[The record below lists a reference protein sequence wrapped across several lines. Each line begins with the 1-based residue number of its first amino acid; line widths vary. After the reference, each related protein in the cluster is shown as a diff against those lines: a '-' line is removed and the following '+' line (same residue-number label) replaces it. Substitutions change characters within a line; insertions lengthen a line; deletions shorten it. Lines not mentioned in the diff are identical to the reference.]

1 MNIYVKVGDMQQS
14 ASITG
19 RLNDKDWDNRASK
32 AITLEMSY
40 EDAINTFIDNI
51 AWYIVQENEEIIEVY
66 DEKTESF
73 IQETVIKTEDYDNS
87 EYSIAGS
94 ITDNRDGTITVKMGK
109 PTAEEMLSQNIAETD
124 AMIVDYEY
132 KIALLELGI
141 AE

>member
-1 MNIYVKVGDMQQS
+1 
-14 ASITG
+14 
-19 RLNDKDWDNRASK
+19 
-32 AITLEMSY
+32 MSY
-40 EDAINTFIDNI
+40 EDAINTFVDNI
-51 AWYIVQENEEIIEVY
+51 AWYIVQENEEIVEVY
-66 DEKTESF
+66 NEETESF
-73 IQETVIKTEDYDNS
+73 MQETVIKTEDYDNS
-87 EYSIAGS
+87 EYNIAGS